1 MAYNP
6 SIYMPYGQQSFPQ
19 PVAQPNWMYQPTQT
33 QPQPMQQ
40 PFDNIIG
47 VSGRKGADAFAMGP
61 NSRAIL
67 FDDTEDV
74 MYRVTTDGAG
84 VKTIAE
90 FDFTPREAVHERAAE
105 YATRDELA
113 AFGAKLDEV
122 MAKLDSLPRPRTRKA
137 AGDGE

>member
-6 SIYMPYGQQSFPQ
+6 SIYMPYGQQSYPQ

-33 QPQPMQQ
+33 TVQ

-67 FDDTEDV
+67 FDDSEDV

-113 AFGAKLDEV
+113 AFEAKLDEV

>member
-33 QPQPMQQ
+33 TVQ

-67 FDDTEDV
+67 FDDSEDV

-113 AFGAKLDEV
+113 AFEAKLDEV

-137 AGDGE
+137 ATDGE